1 MSVTRGILEGV
12 KKKKKKKK
20 VESGTQREYKVVV
33 RGWALKLGE
42 VG

>member
-12 KKKKKKKK
+12 KKKKK

>member
-12 KKKKKKKK
+12 KKKKKKK

>member
-12 KKKKKKKK
+12 KKKKKK

>member
-12 KKKKKKKK
+12 KKKK

-33 RGWALKLGE
+33 RAWALKLGE